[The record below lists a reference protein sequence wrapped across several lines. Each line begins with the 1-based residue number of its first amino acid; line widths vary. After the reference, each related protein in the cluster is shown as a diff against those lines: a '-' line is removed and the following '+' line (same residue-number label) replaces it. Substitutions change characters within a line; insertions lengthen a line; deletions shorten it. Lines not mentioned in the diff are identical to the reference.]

1 MNAVTIDKLDIK
13 VHERYAQDQ
22 QKLDSS
28 YIKESASIA
37 PHSEIIG
44 TSSIFSSKWEELF
57 EIQAKNISWANFS
70 PPPGYQFQA
79 RRFFSYLIAPSIPLW
94 DEDQEKRDEGDTEE
108 DGEEIKESLLDLLT
122 SVKSDKKGGISHLI
136 EKEKTI
142 LLNLFDSIKELNTL
156 LKHIN
161 SRKIQYQKG

>member
-22 QKLDSS
+22 QKLDTS

-44 TSSIFSSKWEELF
+44 TSSIYSSKWEELF

-94 DEDQEKRDEGDTEE
+94 EEDQEEVESDTEE
-108 DGEEIKESLLDLLT
+108 DKGEMKKSLLDLLT